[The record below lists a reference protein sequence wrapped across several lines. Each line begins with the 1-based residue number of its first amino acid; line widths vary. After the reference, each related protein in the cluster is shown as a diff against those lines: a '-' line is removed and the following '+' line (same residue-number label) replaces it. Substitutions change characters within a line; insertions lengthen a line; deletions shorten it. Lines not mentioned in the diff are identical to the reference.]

1 MPFKKERYEKPNI
14 EFMKTV
20 ALKLVFRSWW
30 RNKTFSIIS
39 IVSLAIGI
47 ACTNLLAVFTIHEYG
62 IEKGNPNKE
71 RIWILSQDWP
81 MKTGE
86 KTIYAGGDIPA
97 MLKEKYSEVENY
109 LRISGK
115 TVKYISIDNVKHA
128 PIRLVSADP
137 SLSEFFPYKVLSGNL
152 KEALTQPDK
161 LALTEQT
168 ARKLFG
174 KTNPIGKIIHF
185 NLPDEEM
192 STKGSTNNEHAYQV
206 AAIIADREQSFLNL
220 EAVTAI
226 SDPFYGGT
234 SLLLMNKPIDR
245 KAFEAQLKKDKIPTL
260 QGDLGNYYL
269 DTLQESYF
277 YTTEGQK
284 SNYLNFRQPTLLYVG
299 LISAIL
305 ILLIACFNYINLNFS
320 RLLQQVRMIH
330 TQKLMGASRKEIN
343 LQLFLDTFLTVIIA
357 FLCSLL
363 ITHDLLPL
371 FNSIVNG
378 QLHTSFFFNG
388 QSLPVICCFIL
399 LLSIIP
405 AAYMGRKISRLSNS
419 GYREF
424 FTGNKKRK
432 IVTSLSIAQYVISIG
447 LVIATLTVNAQL
459 HFIRQG
465 GDNYKNLIE
474 IGDWQEDGSYVRPFA
489 RELKKHPEIKHVS
502 LAGSSILDS
511 WIMQIVLKNEDGSE
525 NYTAQIN
532 YFGEPDFLDALQLK
546 LLKGLPPEQ
555 AVEKYA
561 RPVYINEKYAEI
573 LVGKG
578 ENPIGKPINAIDKGF
593 DEGNTGNNP
602 SNAPVTTIAGI
613 VDNLYTHTLESEVYP
628 FTIQINNSPQNSF
641 NYIYIRLG
649 DDREKS
655 IAAVREAWNKVN
667 PGKYFT
673 YQDVYQKFLQRN
685 EKTTELSRLLFMY
698 SLISLF
704 LTCCGLFGMAL
715 YATEQRTK
723 EIGIRKVNG
732 ATSPQIMLLL
742 NSQFISWI
750 GISFIIA
757 IPITWLLLNRWLE
770 NFVYHTDMN
779 IGIYLISGF
788 FVLLIT
794 LLTVSWHSYKAA
806 SGNPVKVL
814 RSE

>member
-1 MPFKKERYEKPNI
+1 
-14 EFMKTV
+14 MKGI

-30 RNKTFSIIS
+30 RNKTFSVIS

-62 IEKGNPNKE
+62 IENGNPNKE
-71 RIWILSQDWP
+71 RIWMLNQDSP
-81 MKTGE
+81 MESGK
-86 KTIYAGGDIPA
+86 KIWYADGSIPP
-97 MLKEKYSEVENY
+97 MLKENYTEVKSI
-109 LRISGK
+109 LRISNP
-115 TVKYISIDNVKHA
+115 TIKYISIDNIKHA
-128 PIRLVSADP
+128 PICLMVTDS
-137 SLSEFFPYKVLSGNL
+137 SLTDFFPYKVLSGNL

-174 KTNPIGKIIHF
+174 NTNPIGKIIHF
-185 NLPDEEM
+185 APSDK
-192 STKGSTNNEHAYQV
+192 SYQV
-206 AAIIADREQSFLNL
+206 AAIIADREQSFLHL
-220 EAVTAI
+220 EAVTGI
-226 SDPFYGGT
+226 TDSFFGGPC
-234 SLLLMNKPIDR
+234 LLLMNQEINR
-245 KAFEAQLKKDKIPTL
+245 KTFEDQLKKDKIPTL
-260 QGDLGNYYL
+260 QGDVGSYYL
-269 DTLQESYF
+269 TSLQESYF
-277 YTTEGQK
+277 QTTVQGVEPFF
-284 SNYLNFRQPTLLYVG
+284 NRRQPTLLYVG
-299 LISAIL
+299 LISALL
-305 ILLIACFNYINLNFS
+305 ILLVACFNYINLNFS

-343 LQLFLDTFLTVIIA
+343 RQLFLDTFLTVIIA
-357 FLCSLL
+357 FFCSLL

-371 FNSIVNG
+371 FNSIVSG
-378 QLHTSFFFNG
+378 QLQTSFFFNG

-405 AAYMGRKISRLSNS
+405 AAYMGRKISGLSGS

-432 IVTSLSIAQYVISIG
+432 IVTALSIAQYVISIG
-447 LVIATLTVNAQL
+447 LVIATLTVNDQL
-459 HFIRQG
+459 HFIRKG
-465 GDNYKNLIE
+465 GENYKNLIE
-474 IGDWQEDGSYVRPFA
+474 IGDWQEDGSYVRPFV
-489 RELKKHPEIKHVS
+489 RELKKYPEIKNVS

-511 WIMQIVLKNEDGSE
+511 WIMQVVLKNEDGSE

-532 YFGEPDFLDALQLK
+532 YFGGPDFLDALQLK

-561 RPVYINEKYAEI
+561 RPVYINEKYVEL

-578 ENPIGKPINAIDKGF
+578 ENPIGKPINAFDKEF
-593 DEGNTGNNP
+593 EEGNTGNDP
-602 SNAPVTTIAGI
+602 ANAPVTTIAGI
-613 VDNLYTHTLESEVYP
+613 VDNLYTHTLEDEVYP
-628 FTIQINNSPQNSF
+628 ITIQINNSLQNSF
-641 NYIYIRLG
+641 NYIYIRLS
-649 DDREKS
+649 DDKEKS

-673 YQDVYQKFLQRN
+673 YQDVYQRFLQRN
-685 EKTTELSRLLFMY
+685 KKTTELSRLLFMY

-742 NSQFISWI
+742 NRQFITWI

-770 NFVYHTDMN
+770 NFVYHVDMN
-779 IGIYLISGF
+779 IGIYLVSGL
-788 FVLLIT
+788 FVLFIT

-806 SGNPVKVL
+806 SSNPVKVL

>member
-1 MPFKKERYEKPNI
+1 
-14 EFMKTV
+14 MKVV

-109 LRISGK
+109 LRISGE

-168 ARKLFG
+168 ARKLFS

-260 QGDLGNYYL
+260 QGDVGNYYL

-277 YTTEGQK
+277 YAPEGQK
-284 SNYLNFRQPTLLYVG
+284 SYYLNFRQPTLLYVG

-363 ITHDLLPL
+363 ITHDLLP
-371 FNSIVNG
+371 
-378 QLHTSFFFNG
+378 FFFNG

-447 LVIATLTVNAQL
+447 LVIATLTVNDQL

-578 ENPIGKPINAIDKGF
+578 ENPIGKPINAIDKEF
-593 DEGNTGNNP
+593 DEGNTGNDP

-667 PGKYFT
+667 PGNYFT

-770 NFVYHTDMN
+770 NFVYHTDMS
-779 IGIYLISGF
+779 IGIYLASGL

-794 LLTVSWHSYKAA
+794 LLTVCWHSYKAA
-806 SGNPVKVL
+806 SGNPVNVL